1 MKSYLEMID
10 GMSSENHEYRK
21 AVMERYSMSAV
32 EVDVM
37 LFLANNPSF
46 DTASDIVR
54 ARKISKSHVSLAV
67 KGLMQKGYLAGVPD
81 ETDHKKIRLIPQKAA
96 EEMILYGQKLQ
107 QQFAESLFED
117 FSEEEREIYIK
128 LSKRMLENVCRK
140 QKERKGKEK

>member
-1 MKSYLEMID
+1 MESYWEMVD
-10 GMSSENHEYRK
+10 GMASEYHEYRK
-21 AVMERYSMSAV
+21 AVMERYSMTAI

-67 KGLMQKGYLAGVPD
+67 KGLMQRGYLAGIPD
-81 ETDHKKIRLIPQKAA
+81 EADRKKIRLIPQAAA
-96 EEMILYGQKLQ
+96 EEMILYGQQLQ
-107 QQFAESLFED
+107 QQFGESLFED

-128 LSKRMLENVCRK
+128 LSERMLENVRK
-140 QKERKGKEK
+140 KQTERKGMKK